1 MATRRRWL
9 QFSLA
14 TLLACTTVIALTVHW
29 FAERRRLQTA
39 EHDYEAAKA
48 FWEAGAVTLDELL
61 TASERLYNAERA
73 NFFSSRRAANINYL
87 NRTAWLERRVV
98 GAVCITNEST
108 MRTYSRAGS
117 QLRTEREKLE
127 RELGV
132 KAQDEEWLQAMY
144 GQ

>member
-14 TLLACTTVIALTVHW
+14 TLLACTTVVALAVHR

-48 FWEAGAVTLDELL
+48 FWEAGTATLDDLMK
-61 TASERLYNAERA
+61 ASERLYSAELA
-73 NFFSSRRAANINYL
+73 NSFSSGRTAKVNYL
-87 NRTAWLERRVV
+87 NRTAWLERHVV
-98 GAVCITNEST
+98 GAVCLMSESAN
-108 MRTYSRAGS
+108 RTYERAGAR
-117 QLRTEREKLE
+117 LRTVREQLE

-132 KAQDEEWLQAMY
+132 KAHDEEWLQAMY